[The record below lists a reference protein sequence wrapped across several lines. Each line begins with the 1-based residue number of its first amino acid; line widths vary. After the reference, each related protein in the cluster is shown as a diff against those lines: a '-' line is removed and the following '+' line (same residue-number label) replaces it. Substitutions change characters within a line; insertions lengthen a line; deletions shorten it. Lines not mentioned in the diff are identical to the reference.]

1 MILSIGMIVKNEE
14 KYLDMCLSAIKPILD
29 NVDSELIIA
38 DTGSTDRTVE
48 IAKKYTDNVFYFEW
62 INDFAAARNSTLERA
77 KGEWYLYI
85 DADEIFQSCD
95 SIIKFFNSGEYKN
108 YEAADYTMRNFS
120 DEKMES
126 YSPFSAKRFLKI
138 RPDMRFCGRIHEF
151 IPIYEDRK
159 KLKHLDDIANHYGY
173 MYEDKEL
180 KKKKYERNKKMLLEV
195 LENTE
200 HPRVL
205 LYVQIIETLLLGE
218 NEDVIPY
225 FDKGIEAGLNGND
238 PDIYILYTRIMQYYF
253 IRNDFDKVL
262 EVCDEYFK
270 LPELLPKPIA
280 SDGDMCIV
288 GALCETKLSNYAKT
302 IDYAVKAFDIY
313 RRIKNGSLHSAD
325 MKMPRVIVV
334 DYNFGLVLYAFLYSC
349 VQEKRYALAADYF
362 NVVPVRE
369 YYNRTDSENTHTVMQ
384 TDFNV
389 MRGAKNYR
397 RIEALRSQL
406 SRSLLAELEVFVHR
420 EILLSEDKEKL
431 FSAIKKAYKS
441 DGAML
446 LLAEAAQAHFNGKNS
461 SEFIE
466 KIPADRLKYFYELL
480 YFAVKEQQD
489 ITPIISLPG
498 YNFKFAV
505 NFLFTCSGDFAQH
518 ILDYPLEN
526 ISDNGIP
533 GLLNLY
539 ETIMRIAAKNED
551 YIYEIFPLWGAAGLR
566 LCVARNLSA
575 DDLSGQLFG
584 AVMAAEAANEMEQGN
599 YKDCLNALIAL
610 VRNYPAA
617 KPFVLA
623 IRNKLQ
629 KEVKPVNEM
638 DSLAAQFKD
647 NIRTLISNGELEQA
661 KQLLGEYKEIMPND
675 SEAGELEKAI
685 CAM

>member
-29 NVDSELIIA
+29 NVDCELIIA

-85 DADEIFQSCD
+85 DADEVFQSCD

-108 YEAADYTMRNFS
+108 YEAASYTLRNYTS
-120 DEKMES
+120 EKMETF
-126 YSPFSAKRFLKI
+126 SPLSATRFLKI
-138 RPDMRFCGRIHEF
+138 KPDMRFYGKIHEHF
-151 IPIYEDRK
+151 NFRVDQKYVK
-159 KLKHLDDIANHYGY
+159 YLDDIAYHYGY

-180 KKKKYERNKKMLLEV
+180 KKKKYDRNKKMLLEE

-200 HPRVL
+200 HPSTM
-205 LYVQIIETLLLGE
+205 LYIQVVEALMLDE
-218 NEDVIPY
+218 NEDVVPY
-225 FDKGIEAGLNGND
+225 FEKGIETALKDND
-238 PDIYILYTRIMQYYF
+238 FDIYILYTREMQYYF
-253 IRNDFDKVL
+253 VRNDFEKVL
-262 EVCDEYFK
+262 EICEEYLE

-280 SDGDMCIV
+280 SDADIYFA
-288 GALCETKLSNYAKT
+288 GALCEAHKGNYAKA
-302 IDYAVKAFDIY
+302 IDYAVKAFDVF
-313 RRIKNGSLHSAD
+313 RRTKNGSLHSTD
-325 MKMPRVIVV
+325 MKMPRVIAIDDNLVT
-334 DYNFGLVLYAFLYSC
+334 VLYSFLLSC
-349 VQEKRYALAADYF
+349 VQEKRFDLAANYF
-362 NVVPVRE
+362 NVMPVRE
-369 YYNRTDSENTHTVMQ
+369 YYSTGRQDTQNKMKI
-384 TDFNV
+384 DFSI

-397 RIEALRSQL
+397 RLEALHSQL
-406 SRSLLAELEVFVHR
+406 SGQLLVKLEVFVHW
-420 EILLSEDKEKL
+420 EIMLAEDKEKL
-431 FSAIKKAYKS
+431 FSALKKAYKS
-441 DGAML
+441 DEAML
-446 LLAEAAQAHFNGKNS
+446 LLIEAAQAHNNGKSS

-489 ITPIISLPG
+489 LTPIVSLPG
-498 YNFKFAV
+498 YNFNFAV
-505 NFLFTCSGDFAQH
+505 KFFSTCCGDFFQH

-539 ETIMRIAAKNED
+539 ETIMRLSAKTED

-566 LCVARNLSA
+566 LCVARNLTA

-584 AVMAAEAANEMEQGN
+584 AVMAAEASNEMEQGN

-610 VRNYPAA
+610 VRNYPEA

-629 KEVKPVNEM
+629 KEIKPVNEM
-638 DSLAAQFKD
+638 DALAAQFKD
-647 NIRTLISNGELEQA
+647 NIRTLISDGEIEQA
-661 KQLLGEYKEIMPND
+661 KQLLDEYKKIMPND
-675 SEAGELEKAI
+675 SETEELEKAI
-685 CAM
+685 CAI

>member
-85 DADEIFQSCD
+85 DADEVFQSCD
-95 SIIKFFNSGEYKN
+95 SIIKFFNSGEYKSYLAASYTLRN
-108 YEAADYTMRNFS
+108 YTSPRMD
-120 DEKMES
+120 S
-126 YSPFSAKRFLKI
+126 YSPLSATRFLKI
-138 RPDMRFCGRIHEF
+138 VPELRFYGKIHEHF
-151 IPIYEDRK
+151 LFGIDHTKIRY
-159 KLKHLDDIANHYGY
+159 LDDIAYHYGY

-180 KKKKYERNKKMLLEV
+180 KKKKYERNKKMLLEE

-200 HPRVL
+200 KPRAM
-205 LYVQIIETLLLGE
+205 LYIQIIETLMLGE
-218 NEDVIPY
+218 NEDVLPY
-225 FDKGIEAGLNGND
+225 FDKGIETALKNND
-238 PDIYILYTRIMQYYF
+238 FDIYILYTRKMLYYF
-253 IRNDFDKVL
+253 MRNDVEKVM
-262 EVCDEYFK
+262 EICEEYFE

-280 SDGDMCIV
+280 SDADMYFA
-288 GALCETKLSNYAKT
+288 GTLCETRRGNYAKA
-302 IDYAVKAFDIY
+302 IDYAVKAFDVF
-313 RRIKNGSLHSAD
+313 RRMKNGSLHSTD
-325 MKMPRVIVV
+325 MKMPRVVAIDDNLVT
-334 DYNFGLVLYAFLYSC
+334 VLYAFLYSC
-349 VQEKRYALAADYF
+349 VQEKRFALAADYF
-362 NVVPVRE
+362 NVMPVKE
-369 YYNRTDSENTHTVMQ
+369 YYSTGRQNTQTKMQ
-384 TDFNV
+384 IDFDI

-397 RIEALRSQL
+397 RLEALRSQL
-406 SRSLLAELEVFVHR
+406 SGRLLVKLEVFVHW
-420 EILLSEDKEKL
+420 ELMLSEDKPKL
-431 FSAIKKAYKS
+431 ISTLKKAYRS
-441 DGAML
+441 DEAMML
-446 LLAEAAQAHFNGKNS
+446 LFEAAGAHYNGKS
-461 SEFIE
+461 SREFIE

-489 ITPIISLPG
+489 ITPIVSLPG
-498 YNFKFAV
+498 YNFDYAVKFFV
-505 NFLFTCSGDFAQH
+505 TCCGDFFQL
-518 ILDYPLEN
+518 ILDYPLES

-533 GLLNLY
+533 GLLDLY
-539 ETIMRIAAKNED
+539 ETIMRLSANNED

-566 LCVARNLSA
+566 LCVARNLTA

-610 VRNYPAA
+610 VRQYPAA

-629 KEVKPVNEM
+629 KEIKPVSEM
-638 DSLAAQFKD
+638 DALAAQFKD
-647 NIRTLISNGELEQA
+647 NIRALISNGELEQA
-661 KQLLGEYKEIMPND
+661 KQLLGEYKKIMPND
-675 SEAGELEKAI
+675 SEAEELEKAI